1 VSEKGEVFLCCP
13 SWLDKPIGNLQHQ
26 SVEEIWNGA
35 QAQEIRRSV
44 LNGSLEYCNRSRCP
58 FLQTVSGPVEDVT
71 DVEDIEDRDLRAA
84 VKMGL
89 AILPHGP
96 REIICS
102 YDKSCNLSCP
112 SCRTEVITESENE
125 QRILEIQNKIQNE
138 ALGDA
143 RLLYITGSG
152 DPFGSPFYR
161 KWLQTM
167 NRADMPNLEE
177 IRLHT
182 NAQLLTPRMW
192 GTIPQDIQQLVE
204 SVDISIDA
212 ATPETYAVN
221 RRGGSFERL
230 LKNLEYISTL
240 RQSGPLGWVGI
251 SMVVQENNFMEMPD
265 FVHLGRRFGFDT
277 VYFSQLVNWGTF
289 SEEEFSNRAI
299 HLPTHPKHSEF
310 VDLLEDG
317 IFDEPLVHLGNLTST
332 IRA

>member
-1 VSEKGEVFLCCP
+1 
-13 SWLDKPIGNLQHQ
+13 
-26 SVEEIWNGA
+26 
-35 QAQEIRRSV
+35 
-44 LNGSLEYCNRSRCP
+44 
-58 FLQTVSGPVEDVT
+58 
-71 DVEDIEDRDLRAA
+71 
-84 VKMGL
+84 
-89 AILPHGP
+89 
-96 REIICS
+96 
-102 YDKSCNLSCP
+102 
-112 SCRTEVITESENE
+112 
-125 QRILEIQNKIQNE
+125 
-138 ALGDA
+138 
-143 RLLYITGSG
+143 
-152 DPFGSPFYR
+152 
-161 KWLQTM
+161 
-167 NRADMPNLEE
+167 MPNLEE

-240 RQSGPLGWVGI
+240 RKSGPLGWVGI

-299 HLPTHPKHSEF
+299 HLPTHPKHPEF

-317 IFDEPLVHLGNLTST
+317 IFDEPLVHLGNLTGT